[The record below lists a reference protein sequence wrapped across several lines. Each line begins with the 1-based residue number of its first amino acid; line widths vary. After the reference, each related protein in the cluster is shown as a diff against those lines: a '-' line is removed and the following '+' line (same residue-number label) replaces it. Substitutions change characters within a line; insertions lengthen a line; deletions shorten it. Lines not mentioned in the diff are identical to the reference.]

1 MLNQIIISGRVVR
14 DPELRKTNSGMSVC
28 TVTVAVDRMKD
39 KNGDKITD
47 FFTANMYG
55 KTADAFSQYVSK
67 GQFVEITGKMH
78 SNTYEDKDGKKK
90 TYWGIDC
97 DKVDWFNL
105 APKKKE
111 EEKVVATDDDLPF

>member
-39 KNGDKITD
+39 KNGDKVTD
-47 FFTANMYG
+47 FFTVNMYG